1 MHRQHSLKALI
12 SRGDQLEV
20 RVSKRSDDRFC
31 TSRSLWIRGELS
43 RFQESPGL
51 MQGVIIAVEDFN
63 DALLE
68 AWKGANGGR
77 SFGKID

>member
-1 MHRQHSLKALI
+1 MHRQHSLKAPI
-12 SRGDQLEV
+12 SRRNQLEV

-31 TSRSLWIRGELS
+31 TIRSLWIKDELS

-63 DALLE
+63 DALL
-68 AWKGANGGR
+68 AALKGANGGR